1 MTIFSLVKT
10 RFPFKIKKSKK
21 SKYLSKFATFVL
33 RQDQTPKLK
42 AVPSID
48 DRTLELLYFGNSY
61 GAAGVENTASLAN
74 IMKVPSQQGFI
85 LQKHKFGYKIPRV
98 TTAGHQLGSSLF
110 NNLKNGSLGMIKY
123 INEND

>member
-1 MTIFSLVKT
+1 LLL
-10 RFPFKIKKSKK
+10 
-21 SKYLSKFATFVL
+21 YEL

-110 NNLKNGSLGMIKY
+110 NTLKNGSLGMIKY